1 MKNTVRNRFSKY
13 AIRVALLG
21 ALSTS
26 VGLVSAQAP
35 TTAKPAE
42 PMAHS
47 MMSGMDTMK
56 QMKSTG
62 DVDKDFAMM
71 MKAHHEGALEMAKI
85 ELASGKSPK
94 LKRWPKASSPVK
106 LRESRISTSG
116 LQTTRSK
123 LAILAS
129 G

>member
-1 MKNTVRNRFSKY
+1 MKNTVGNRFTKY
-13 AIRVALLG
+13 AMRLALLG
-21 ALSTS
+21 ALSAS

-47 MMSGMDTMK
+47 MMSGMDNMK

-71 MKAHHEGALEMAKI
+71 MKMHHEGALDMAKI
-85 ELASGKSPK
+85 ELASGKSPE
-94 LKRWPKASSPVK
+94 LKKMAKGIIAS
-106 LRESRISTSG
+106 
-116 LQTTRSK
+116 QTKEIARFDK
-123 LAILAS
+123 WLKNHP
-129 G
+129 